1 MTKDTSTAVVPN
13 RAAIDDG
20 LRAYMVR
27 VYNYMAAGLALTGGV
42 AYGASRSEAA
52 VQLLLE
58 TPLFWVALLAP
69 IGVLIYLS
77 IKLDTLKAG
86 VARALFGVYAA
97 TVGLSLTV
105 VFLAYTEAT
114 IARTFFVTASV
125 FAVMSLYGY
134 TTKRDL
140 SGVGT
145 FLFMGLIGII
155 GAMAVNLILQSAAVE
170 FLISGV
176 AVLVFTGLAAHDTQA
191 IKNLYLEAS
200 DADQRE
206 KIAVFGALILYLD
219 FVNLF
224 LHLLGDGE

>member
-1 MTKDTSTAVVPN
+1 MTKDTSTAIVPC

-20 LRAYMVR
+20 LRAYMIR
-27 VYNYMAAGLALTGGV
+27 VYNYMAGGLVLTGTV
-42 AYGASRSEAA
+42 AYGASRSEVA
-52 VQLLLE
+52 VQLLLG

-69 IGVLIYLS
+69 VALLIYLS
-77 IKLDTLKAG
+77 VKLDKMKAS
-86 VARALFGVYAA
+86 VARVLFGVYAA
-97 TVGLSLTV
+97 MVGLSLTV
-105 VFLAYTEAT
+105 VFLAYTEVT

-125 FAVMSLYGY
+125 FAAMSLYGY

-155 GAMAVNLILQSAAVE
+155 GAMAVNVFLQSAMFE
-170 FLISGV
+170 FLTSVV
-176 AVLVFTGLAAHDTQA
+176 AVVVFTGLTAWDTQI
-191 IKNLYLEAS
+191 IKNLYLEAD

-206 KIAVFGALILYLD
+206 KMAVFGAMTLYLD

-224 LHLLGDGE
+224 LHLLADGE

>member
-1 MTKDTSTAVVPN
+1 MTKDTSTAIVPY

-27 VYNYMAAGLALTGGV
+27 VYNYMAGGLALTGGV
-42 AYGASRSEAA
+42 AYGVSRSEAA
-52 VQLLLE
+52 VQLLLG

-69 IGVLIYLS
+69 IGLLIYLS
-77 IKLDTLKAG
+77 VKLDTMRAD
-86 VARALFGVYAA
+86 VARVLFGVYAA
-97 TVGLSLTV
+97 MVGLSLAV

-114 IARTFFVTASV
+114 IARTFFATASV
-125 FAVMSLYGY
+125 FAAMSLYGY

-145 FLFMGLIGII
+145 FLFMGLFGII
-155 GAMAVNLILQSAAVE
+155 GAMAVNLYLQSAMFE
-170 FLISGV
+170 FLTSAV
-176 AVLVFTGLAAHDTQA
+176 AVVIFTGLTAWDTQV
-191 IKNLYLEAS
+191 IKNLYLEA
-200 DADQRE
+200 DGADERE
-206 KIAVFGALILYLD
+206 KMAVFGALTLYLD